1 MVYNLDMFISGT
13 VQNVNIVHI
22 YFKKIQINHTVS
34 IFRCV
39 LLLFV
44 QNVFALIYHHNKKVD
59 TFTSYFE
66 KYQANSH

>member
-1 MVYNLDMFISGT
+1 MDMLISRT

-22 YFKKIQINHTVS
+22 YFQSIRINHTVS

-39 LLLFV
+39 LLKFV
-44 QNVFALIYHHNKKVD
+44 QNVFSVIYQYNKKVD
-59 TFTSYFE
+59 TFSSYFE